1 MKNFSILVLVFL
13 SFTSF
18 AQQNKVIIISNKYE
32 FQKEKNTYNIN
43 NMLKAIL
50 VSNNY
55 QVFFQDEVL
64 PVEVAQNKCNA
75 LTGVLIDNSNLLVTK
90 MKFQIRDCQNNLLFE
105 TAEVKT
111 REKDIQNA
119 YIETIGLLSPE
130 LKKFEPVVTTAKEV
144 VEIPSDIVS
153 SSIAK
158 YQFVQ
163 IANGFAIMD
172 TNLKV
177 VLQIYKTTNTNVF
190 IADKFGV
197 KGIFTKIENKGIFE
211 YYMNDKLVVEE
222 YLFVE
227 TIKKNPNSQELKL
240 YNK

>member
-1 MKNFSILVLVFL
+1 MKNFSILILVFL

-18 AQQNKVIIISNKYE
+18 AQQYKVIIISNKYE

-55 QVFFQDEVL
+55 QVFFEDEVL
-64 PVEVAQNKCNA
+64 PVEIAQNRCKA
-75 LTGVLIDNSNLLVTK
+75 LAGVLVDNSNMFLTK
-90 MKFQIRDCQNNLLFE
+90 MKFQIKDCQNNLLFE

-130 LKKFEPVVTTAKEV
+130 LKKYKPVVSNAKEV
-144 VEIPSDIVS
+144 VEIPSDVVS

-172 TNLKV
+172 AKLKV

-222 YLFVE
+222 YLF
-227 TIKKNPNSQELKL
+227 
-240 YNK
+240 

>member
-1 MKNFSILVLVFL
+1 MKNFSIFVLFL
-13 SFTSF
+13 FSIHSF

-43 NMLKAIL
+43 TMLKAIL

-55 QVFFQDEVL
+55 QVFFEDEVL
-64 PVEVAQNKCNA
+64 PVEIAQNRCNA
-75 LTGVLIDNSNLLVTK
+75 LAGVLVDNSNMFLTK
-90 MKFQIRDCQNNLLFE
+90 MKFQIKDCQNNLLFE

-130 LKKFEPVVTTAKEV
+130 LKKYKPVVTNAKEV
-144 VEIPSDIVS
+144 VEIPSDVVS
-153 SSIAK
+153 STISK
-158 YQFVQ
+158 YQYVQ

-172 TNLKV
+172 ATLKV
-177 VLQIYKTTNTNVF
+177 ALQIYKTTNPNVF

-197 KGIFTKIENKGIFE
+197 KGVFTKIENKGIFE

-222 YLFVE
+222 YLF
-227 TIKKNPNSQELKL
+227 
-240 YNK
+240 

>member
-1 MKNFSILVLVFL
+1 MMKNFLVLVFVFL
-13 SFTSF
+13 SITSF
-18 AQQNKVIIISNKYE
+18 AQEKKVIIISNKYE

-55 QVFFQDEVL
+55 QVFFDDEEL
-64 PVEVAQNKCNA
+64 PKEIAQNKCNA
-75 LTGVLIDNSNLLVTK
+75 LTGVLIDNSNMFLTK
-90 MKFQIRDCQNNLLFE
+90 LKFQIRDCQNKLLFE

-119 YIETIGLLSPE
+119 YIETVGLLSPE
-130 LKKFEPVVTTAKEV
+130 LKKYKATLIQEKEV
-144 VEIPSDIVS
+144 VEISSDVVS

-163 IANGFAIMD
+163 ITNGFAIMD
-172 TNLKV
+172 ATHKV
-177 VLQIYKTTNTNVF
+177 VLQIYNTTNSTIF

-197 KGIFTKIENKGIFE
+197 KGIFTKIENKGVFE

-222 YLFVE
+222 YLF
-227 TIKKNPNSQELKL
+227 
-240 YNK
+240 

>member
-1 MKNFSILVLVFL
+1 MMKNFSILVLVFL

-75 LTGVLIDNSNLLVTK
+75 LTGVLIDNSNLLITK

-130 LKKFEPVVTTAKEV
+130 LKKFKPVVTTAKEV

-222 YLFVE
+222 YLF
-227 TIKKNPNSQELKL
+227 
-240 YNK
+240 

>member
-1 MKNFSILVLVFL
+1 MKNFSIFVLFL
-13 SFTSF
+13 FSIHSF

-55 QVFFQDEVL
+55 QVFFEDEVL
-64 PVEVAQNKCNA
+64 PVEIAQNRCKA
-75 LTGVLIDNSNLLVTK
+75 LTGVLVDNSNLFLTK

-119 YIETIGLLSPE
+119 YIETVGLLSPE
-130 LKKFEPVVTTAKEV
+130 LKKYKATEIQKQEI
-144 VEIPSDIVS
+144 VEIPSDVVS

-158 YQFVQ
+158 YQFVK

-172 TNLKV
+172 ANLKV
-177 VLQIYKTTNTNVF
+177 VLQIYNTTNPAIF

-197 KGIFTKIENKGIFE
+197 KGVFTKSENKGFFE
-211 YYMNDKLVVEE
+211 YYLNDKLVVEE
-222 YLFVE
+222 YLF
-227 TIKKNPNSQELKL
+227 
-240 YNK
+240 